1 MLAKVTSKG
10 QITIPNEI
18 RKKLGIRKDDKIDFI
33 LEGGRVVLVPVKTLK
48 DLRGTVKA
56 GEVGGITG
64 ERAKAKAAVAGR
76 VREEME

>member
-18 RKKLGIRKDDKIDFI
+18 RNKLGITRDDMLDFRV
-33 LEGGRVVLVPVKTLK
+33 EDGRIIMVPVKTLK
-48 DLRGTVKA
+48 DLRGTFQA
-56 GEVGGITG
+56 RGTGGFFQ
-64 ERAKAKAAVAGR
+64 ERATAKDKVAAR